1 MAKALLG
8 HVGGPD
14 PRMVSEM
21 RRLQQRIR
29 DLEAELIR
37 LQAHNDALAAQTRDE
52 ALSRMQ
58 EREPALTESDRS
70 ARPQGRLEE
79 ASLCYLCYSNYIL

>member
-37 LQAHNDALAAQTRDE
+37 LQATNDALAAQTRDE
-52 ALSRMQ
+52 AALSRMQ
-58 EREPALTESDRS
+58 EREPALT
-70 ARPQGRLEE
+70 
-79 ASLCYLCYSNYIL
+79 

>member
-29 DLEAELIR
+29 DLEAELTR
-37 LQAHNDALAAQTRDE
+37 LQAQNDALAAQHHDE
-52 ALSRMQ
+52 AYDRMQ
-58 EREPALTESDRS
+58 EREPALT
-70 ARPQGRLEE
+70 
-79 ASLCYLCYSNYIL
+79 

>member
-1 MAKALLG
+1 MAKALFG

-14 PRMVSEM
+14 PRMVSEV

-37 LQAHNDALAAQTRDE
+37 LQAQNDALSAQRGEGAFSHLQD
-52 ALSRMQ
+52 
-58 EREPALTESDRS
+58 REPALT
-70 ARPQGRLEE
+70 
-79 ASLCYLCYSNYIL
+79 